1 MLLFLACAVEKTEP
15 TDDTAT
21 VGTEDQR
28 TTLDGTITWAV
39 DFGAD
44 SEAKGM
50 ADCTY
55 TRTYSG
61 AEDRSAP
68 WLCPD
73 CETVFQLDVE
83 ITDGRDCYDLISD
96 TDPVEVEYLGW
107 DDAEWY
113 RGAGSWLSARG
124 PVTLAGDEVT
134 VSQSVSAEEAEADW
148 AFEITGT
155 LTLGTEEGD
164 PYRGY
169 YPPESYACGWPKAD
183 PPAYEGDYV
192 ATEGSTLPDGVFHD
206 VCEEPV
212 RLHDFAGSWLVVD
225 ISAMDCG
232 PCQSMAG
239 DEEAFLEELRG
250 EGYDVQVITMLAPSL
265 SDTGGTPTTAELQDW
280 IDSFGIDSP
289 VLADRVWGLS
299 TVGLQMPDDFGY
311 PAIVVADPDL
321 TVTYVQI
328 GYSTFDEIADVI
340 RGG

>member
-1 MLLFLACAVEKTEP
+1 MCSSDLGDV
-15 TDDTAT
+15 
-21 VGTEDQR
+21 
-28 TTLDGTITWAV
+28 TWAV
-39 DFGAD
+39 DFGPD
-44 SEAKGM
+44 SEAAGM
-50 ADCTY
+50 ADCSY
-55 TRTYSG
+55 TRHYSG

-68 WLCPD
+68 WLCPECD
-73 CETVFQLDVE
+73 TVFQLDVE
-83 ITDGRDCYDLISD
+83 LTSGRTDCYDLISD
-96 TDPVEVEYLGW
+96 TEPVETEYLGW

-124 PVTLAGDEVT
+124 PVTVEGDQVT
-134 VSQSVSAEEAEADW
+134 VSQSVPTDETEEDW
-148 AFEITGT
+148 SFEITGT
-155 LTLGTEEGD
+155 LTLGTEAGD

-169 YPPESYACGWPKAD
+169 YPPDSYECGWPKAD

-192 ATEGSTLPDGVFHD
+192 ATEGETLPDGVFHD

-212 RLHDFAGSWLVVD
+212 RLHDFKGSWLVVD

-239 DEEAFLEELRG
+239 DEEAFLEDMAA

-265 SDTGGTPTTAELQDW
+265 SDSGGTPTTAELQDW
-280 IDSFGIDSP
+280 IDAFDLTTP

-311 PAIVVADPDL
+311 PAIVVAGPDL
-321 TVTYVQI
+321 EVRYIQI